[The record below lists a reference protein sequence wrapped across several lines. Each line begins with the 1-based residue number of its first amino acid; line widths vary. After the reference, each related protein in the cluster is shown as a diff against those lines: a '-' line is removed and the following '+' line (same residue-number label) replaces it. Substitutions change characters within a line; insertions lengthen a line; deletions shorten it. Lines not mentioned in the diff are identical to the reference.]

1 MAVTRYMRASNSS
14 STKQTLLA
22 RPGSARR
29 FSARRRAKRF
39 VFCCETTFRHAWIF
53 FALTATEENRKAA
66 PARSQADQAELW
78 KIATAAAQAGH
89 LRPRPSLLIR
99 DGRQCGRTVG
109 DFTLVGSAAGDDCD
123 HNCHRSRSSSTWL
136 DYDKPGKHAPSAS
149 PVGKESL
156 AACRTYR
163 ARGRFCWKAHH
174 ARKFSHPTC
183 RSIATSDGLL
193 AGRFSVAGFL
203 RSPDV
208 ANMRSLPN
216 TTSD

>member
-78 KIATAAAQAGH
+78 KIATAAAQAA
-89 LRPRPSLLIR
+89 PSPTTALFVESLNEMIDLDAKRVAGNRNHVPSSVWLLPTIVSATVCWCTGYAT
-99 DGRQCGRTVG
+99 GRQCGRTVG
-109 DFTLVGSAAGDDCD
+109 DFTLVGSAAGDD
-123 HNCHRSRSSSTWL
+123 SR
-136 DYDKPGKHAPSAS
+136 
-149 PVGKESL
+149 L
-156 AACRTYR
+156 AR
-163 ARGRFCWKAHH
+163 AMPR
-174 ARKFSHPTC
+174 
-183 RSIATSDGLL
+183 
-193 AGRFSVAGFL
+193 
-203 RSPDV
+203 
-208 ANMRSLPN
+208 
-216 TTSD
+216 